1 VCRHDKDVDDFP
13 AAAMKPVRILIA
25 NDHEPTRAGLRHALE
40 DGGFDVVAE
49 ASNAQEALELA
60 RRERPEICLLDV
72 DMPGN
77 GIRAAGEISS
87 SLPGT
92 AVVMLSDSSHE
103 TDLFD
108 ALRAGALGFLL
119 IDTDPARIPHALHG
133 VLAGEAA
140 VPRKL
145 VMRLIDEF
153 RSQGR
158 SRRVPVSGG
167 VELTGR
173 EWEVITMMRGGISTA
188 EVAERLFVSP
198 VTVRRHVSAVVQ
210 KLGVADRDA
219 ALRLLDEAA

>member
-1 VCRHDKDVDDFP
+1 VKPDVR
-13 AAAMKPVRILIA
+13 VLIA
-25 NDHEPTRAGLRHALE
+25 NDHEPTRAGLRRALQ
-40 DGGFDVVAE
+40 DGGFEVVAE
-49 ASNAQEALELA
+49 AADAQQALDLA
-60 RRERPEICLLDV
+60 TKERPEICLLDV

-77 GIRAAGEISS
+77 GIWAADEITS
-87 SLPGT
+87 SLSGT

-103 TDLFD
+103 ADLFD

-119 IDTDPARIPHALHG
+119 IDTDPARISHALHG

-158 SRRVPVSGG
+158 SRRIPVSGG

-173 EWEVITMMRGGISTA
+173 EWEVISMVRSGLSTA
-188 EVAERLFVSP
+188 DAAERLFVSP

-210 KLGVADRDA
+210 KLGVADRKA
-219 ALRLLDEAA
+219 ALQLLDEAA